1 MRLLFHS
8 APLPPE
14 RPLSCLARFGLLI
27 APYKRSKRRL
37 SDTIR
42 TMEWPPLIPFE
53 IHPVKRAL
61 AEIKKAFEFKK
72 AGDMNRFD
80 SWHSYSLLEIN
91 RLSAEHGEQ
100 LLEGLARQGLTVVY
114 QPLALDCAVDTVQIF
129 DNARDAEEA
138 FLRTE
143 SMLLAQR
150 EAPLVPPTLL
160 RYRTDG
166 FWSSVVFCFCRLLAW
181 KHRALSLYYAPDAP
195 GGKRLRLE
203 FEAEFAS
210 ATLPLAGEP

>member
-114 QPLALDCAVDTVQIF
+114 QPLTGAPSRTSARASLGSTRMYTSTTALLSST
-129 DNARDAEEA
+129 
-138 FLRTE
+138 LR
-143 SMLLAQR
+143 
-150 EAPLVPPTLL
+150 
-160 RYRTDG
+160 
-166 FWSSVVFCFCRLLAW
+166 
-181 KHRALSLYYAPDAP
+181 
-195 GGKRLRLE
+195 
-203 FEAEFAS
+203 
-210 ATLPLAGEP
+210 